1 MTKETKMAGTD
12 MKSLAADMMAAFEA
26 YKEANDT
33 RLAGIE
39 AKGSADT
46 LLDEKLKKI
55 DRRLDQLS
63 LKAARPV
70 DGAPS
75 SETEGERSQA
85 WSRYLRSGD
94 ESGLSRLDIK
104 SFSAGTDDQGGY
116 TAPPELDR
124 MIEARLM
131 QASPMRQIASVRQT
145 SAGVYRK
152 PVSLGVGAAWAGE
165 TDARTQSATTGLSLL
180 EFPAGELY
188 SMPAAT
194 QTLLEDTYADID
206 EWLADEVEAAFSIQ
220 ESAAFVSGDGDGKPK
235 GFLDYTVVAE
245 ASHAWGQIGSVAGD
259 FTEADAGSDASAL
272 RTRAERV
279 DGGYVLNG
287 SKQFIS
293 SGRIAGLAIVFA
305 VTDPAAG
312 KKGIRAFLVP
322 TDRPGY
328 VVDKVEHKLGQ
339 LASDTCSLRFDGLRI
354 EDSLRLGAEGQGY
367 RIALSNL
374 EAGRIGIAAQCIGMA
389 RAALEIAAGYAKE
402 RRSMGKAI
410 IDHQAVGFCLADL
423 AARLEA
429 ARQLVLHAAAVKDS
443 GAPCLKEA
451 SMAKLVASETAEAV
465 CSGAIQ
471 TLGGYGY
478 LEEFGLA
485 KIYRD
490 VRVCQIYEGTSDIQR
505 MVIARSL

>member
-1 MTKETKMAGTD
+1 MLLNETQQAIADSVRAFAQARIRPQAPQFEQARAYPPALFEQLAELGLMGMTAPEDHGGAGADYVSYALSLIEIAAADGALSTILSIQNSLIVSALLKDGSPEQQQRFLPELMAG
-12 MKSLAADMMAAFEA
+12 
-26 YKEANDT
+26 
-33 RLAGIE
+33 
-39 AKGSADT
+39 
-46 LLDEKLKKI
+46 
-55 DRRLDQLS
+55 
-63 LKAARPV
+63 
-70 DGAPS
+70 
-75 SETEGERSQA
+75 
-85 WSRYLRSGD
+85 
-94 ESGLSRLDIK
+94 
-104 SFSAGTDDQGGY
+104 
-116 TAPPELDR
+116 R
-124 MIEARLM
+124 MI
-131 QASPMRQIASVRQT
+131 
-145 SAGVYRK
+145 
-152 PVSLGVGAAWAGE
+152 GAFA
-165 TDARTQSATTGLSLL
+165 L
-180 EFPAGELY
+180 
-188 SMPAAT
+188 
-194 QTLLEDTYADID
+194 
-206 EWLADEVEAAFSIQ
+206 
-220 ESAAFVSGDGDGKPK
+220 
-235 GFLDYTVVAE
+235 
-245 ASHAWGQIGSVAGD
+245 
-259 FTEADAGSDASAL
+259 TEADAGSDASAL

-312 KKGIRAFLVP
+312 KKGISAFLVP

-389 RAALEIAAGYAKE
+389 RAALEIAAGYARE

-410 IDHQAVGFCLADL
+410 IDHQAVGFRLADL

-451 SMAKLVASETAEAV
+451 SMAKLIASETAEAV